1 MTNNMDGIELY
12 WSWNNSISGN
22 NIRANERAGIRLW
35 YYSNYNSVLGNNIAN
50 DEYGIEVSESLNNTI
65 SGNNIT
71 ANKRDGVWLY
81 WSSNSSILGNNI
93 TANNRDGIGLYWSSN
108 YNSVSRNNIVAN
120 NRHGIG
126 LYDSLNNTF
135 CHNNFIDNFLQVYI
149 YTSGYANV
157 WDDGYPSGGN
167 YWSDYAGVDLCSS
180 PNQTVTGSDSVG
192 DAPYVIDENN
202 VDNYPLMAPYSR
214 FEVGTW
220 NETPYYVDFV
230 SNSTVSDFHFDSQE
244 GPFLKFNV
252 TGQDGTSGFCRVT
265 IPKDLLWVEDGWT
278 VLYGSYPLSYE
289 TFSDENCT
297 YLYFTYTNPSQN
309 GFTTVT
315 INGTHVIPEFPSFP
329 ILPFFMIATLLAI
342 MVCKKRS
349 PSK

>member
-1 MTNNMDGIELY
+1 
-12 WSWNNSISGN
+12 
-22 NIRANERAGIRLW
+22 
-35 YYSNYNSVLGNNIAN
+35 
-50 DEYGIEVSESLNNTI
+50 
-65 SGNNIT
+65 
-71 ANKRDGVWLY
+71 
-81 WSSNSSILGNNI
+81 LGNNI

-120 NRHGIG
+120 NRHSIG

-192 DAPYVIDENN
+192 DAPYVIVENN

-214 FEVGTW
+214 FEAGTW
-220 NETPYYVDFV
+220 NETSYDVDVV
-230 SNSTVSDFHFDSQE
+230 SNSTISDFHFNPEE
-244 GPFLKFNV
+244 GPLLKFNV
-252 TGQDGTSGFCRVT
+252 TGQEGTAGFCRIA
-265 IPKDLLWVEDGWT
+265 IPKNLLWAEDRQWI
-278 VLYGSYPLSYE
+278 VLVGGAPLTNY
-289 TFSDENCT
+289 TITSDENHS
-297 YLYFTYTNPSQN
+297 YLYFTYDHSKK
-309 GFTTVT
+309 TVQ
-315 INGTHVIPEFPSFP
+315 IQGTHAIPEFPSFL